1 MPARILSGRFLIA
14 TGLFAIL
21 LLLVISG
28 IQSYQDLAAA
38 EHRWAELQGRIE
50 RVQTTIHHLERDVS
64 SLQNNQQ
71 TVERVARQ
79 ELGLVREGEIVLM
92 VPEPPHNAPTE
103 QGQPDAESGN
113 STES

>member
-14 TGLFAIL
+14 TGLFAVL

-38 EHRWAELQGRIE
+38 ERRSSELQQRID
-50 RVQTTIHHLERDVS
+50 RVATTIQHLEQDVGA
-64 SLQNNQQ
+64 LENDQQ

-79 ELGLVREGEIVLM
+79 ELGLIRQGEVVVVL
-92 VPEPPHNAPTE
+92 PEHNE
-103 QGQPDAESGN
+103 NDSAEPSGG
-113 STES
+113 SES